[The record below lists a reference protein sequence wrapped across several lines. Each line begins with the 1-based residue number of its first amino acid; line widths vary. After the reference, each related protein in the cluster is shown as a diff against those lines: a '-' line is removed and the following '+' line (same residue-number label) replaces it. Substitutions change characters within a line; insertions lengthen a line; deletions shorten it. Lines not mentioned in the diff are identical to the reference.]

1 MLPDALSHTKLQL
14 EADYRFFFKK
24 KKKKKNQKQ
33 MLIGIFQNTPHLL
46 THGKPLPFK
55 MLSSPREYRVVTVLM
70 ETDETI
76 MPRVLTLRTCHIR

>member
-14 EADYRFFFKK
+14 EADYRFFF